1 MVADE
6 SGFSSALF
14 DASISSDP
22 LLLSQVNG
30 LMEQVSLCTFVVF
43 PKEKRFFFSRGMA
56 DIIGPVATQ
65 DMLLEAFLEFTDSEE
80 RRAISVRYEEAF
92 YDLVAANQKVV
103 TLEHNLFS
111 MKGDM
116 YHLKVS
122 MQMVKKDNHILIYG
136 MMEDYTSSF
145 GEIVYD
151 KLISDSIEGFL
162 FCYEESNDRCRFNSS
177 LAQLVDLPNHEL
189 SHASREVMNLVHP
202 DDHEILLSVL
212 NNNGIKAK
220 STRHPMD
227 FRVLSPSEGE
237 VWLHSCG
244 VFQFISPDQKRYK
257 IGIFMD
263 VTERKKTN
271 SLQKLI
277 IDGSEAITFTYDTK
291 REMIEFSP
299 NFLEAFP
306 DMELHYSG
314 DIIRKMAE
322 ELFEDDRRRFVETFT
337 YLVDGERDT
346 FSIEFRVH
354 GQRGEII
361 WLASRGKAV
370 YDSSKQAML
379 IIGTI
384 FDLSQMNEV
393 REYVEKHSSRNPLT
407 GLLVRERL
415 QADAEAMIHDRN
427 ILSAGF
433 ILIDIKD
440 FHVFNDRYGREM
452 GDRIIVAVTKKLRD
466 SMPRICELYHIS
478 VDTFCILWPNATRL
492 QVENLMKAILQESNE
507 PMEIDRGSMYV
518 NYSMSASLFPSCGNE
533 AEELINNAEITLHKV
548 KQDAH
553 LSYSIYTPQFKVEM
567 KERMDFEYQ
576 ISKSVRADGQ
586 NFLLHFQ
593 PLVDARTEK
602 LVGCEALLRWI
613 SPQGE
618 LISPEKVIAAVY
630 ATGQMS
636 VLGEWILRT
645 AMKQCHDWIE
655 SGVSKDFYVHIN
667 VTAEDMAKI
676 DFADHVIELL
686 NEFELQPKNIL
697 LEITE
702 TTLMKNLAICRQN
715 MVKLRNNGIRIA
727 LDDFGTGYSSFNYL
741 REFPVDEIK
750 IDRAFVDQDD
760 RFNTSFIS
768 AIVLLTRTIGMTVCV
783 EGIETSQ
790 KASRIRA
797 LGVDIFQGY
806 YYSRPLAPEQFATK
820 YFADVRPDPD
830 MQQMKKRTK
839 RGE

>member
-14 DASISSDP
+14 DVSISSDP
-22 LLLSQVNG
+22 LLLSQVKG
-30 LMEQVSLCTFVVF
+30 LIEQVSLCTFVVF
-43 PKEKRFFFSRGMA
+43 PKEKRFFFSHGMV
-56 DIIGPVATQ
+56 DVLGPVASE
-65 DMLLEAFLEFTDSEE
+65 DMLLAAFLEYTDSEE
-80 RRAISVRYEEAF
+80 RRMIGVRYEEAF
-92 YDLVAANQKVV
+92 YDLIAANQQVV
-103 TLEHNLFS
+103 SFEHNLFS
-111 MKGDM
+111 HKGNM
-116 YHLKVS
+116 YHLKVT

-145 GEIVYD
+145 GEIVYE
-151 KLISDSIEGFL
+151 KLLSDSIDGYL
-162 FCYEESNDRCRFNSS
+162 FCYEENNDHCRFNSS
-177 LAQLVDLPNHEL
+177 LSQLVDLPNHEL
-189 SHASREVMNLVHP
+189 THASREVMNLVHP
-202 DDHEILLSVL
+202 DDHEVLLSVL
-212 NNNGIKAK
+212 NSNGIARKK
-220 STRHPMD
+220 QGQSMD

-244 VFQFISPDQKRYK
+244 VFQFVSPDQKRYK

-271 SLQKLI
+271 YLQKLL
-277 IDGSEAITFTYDTK
+277 IDGSEAVTFTYDTK
-291 REMIEFSP
+291 REIIQFSP
-299 NFLEAFP
+299 NFRDAFP
-306 DMELHYSG
+306 DMELTYSG

-337 YLVDGERDT
+337 YLVDEERDS

-354 GQRGEII
+354 GQKGKIV
-361 WLASRGKAV
+361 WLASRGKTI
-370 YDSSKQAML
+370 YDSSKQALL
-379 IIGTI
+379 IVGSI

-415 QADAEAMIHDRN
+415 QADTEAMIHDRN
-427 ILSAGF
+427 ILSAGI

-440 FHVFNDRYGREM
+440 FHIFNDRYGREM
-452 GDRIIVAVTKKLRD
+452 GDRIVVAVTKKLRD
-466 SMPRICELYHIS
+466 SMPRKCELYHIS
-478 VDTFCILWPNATRL
+478 VDTFCILWPNATRV
-492 QVENLMKAILQESNE
+492 QVENHMKAILEEANE
-507 PMEIDRGSMYV
+507 PMIIDRGSMYV
-518 NYSMSASLFPSCGNE
+518 NYSMSASLFPSCGNQ
-533 AEELINNAEITLHKV
+533 ADELINNAEITLHKV

-553 LSYSIYTPQFKVEM
+553 LTYSIYTPQFKVEM

-576 ISKSVRADGQ
+576 IAKSVREDGQ

-602 LVGCEALLRWI
+602 LVGCEALLRWV

-630 ATGQMS
+630 ATGQMA

-645 AMKQCHDWIE
+645 AMKQCRDWIA
-655 SGVSKDFYVHIN
+655 SGVSDDFYVHIN

-686 NEFELQPKNIL
+686 GEYDLQPKNIL

-790 KASRIRA
+790 KAARIRA

-806 YYSRPLAPEQFATK
+806 YYSRPLAPEQFALK
-820 YFADVRPDPD
+820 YFADVKPDVEQI
-830 MQQMKKRTK
+830 MKRTK